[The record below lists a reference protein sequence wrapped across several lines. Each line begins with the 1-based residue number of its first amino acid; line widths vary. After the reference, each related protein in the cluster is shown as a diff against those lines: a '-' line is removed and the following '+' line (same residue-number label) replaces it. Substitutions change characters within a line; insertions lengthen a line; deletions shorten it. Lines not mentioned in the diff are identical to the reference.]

1 MPLKRWRALE
11 GPPKEVF
18 FAQDHEPGRL
28 CASDFTHM
36 TELGVTIAGD
46 PFEHLVYHL
55 VLTYSHWETGT
66 VCFSESWES
75 LCDGLQNA
83 LWELGGVPRQHR
95 TDRLTAAVKADPDPE
110 HFTQR
115 YQALVAHFSCEV
127 EEPEPLP
134 EIGKEI
140 GVDVGDPRWYRKVLR
155 ELRVLQRKI
164 SRAVLGGSMPEVRND
179 PW

>member
-1 MPLKRWRALE
+1 MPDSL
-11 GPPKEVF
+11 
-18 FAQDHEPGRL
+18 
-28 CASDFTHM
+28 
-36 TELGVTIAGD
+36 
-46 PFEHLVYHL
+46 
-55 VLTYSHWETGT
+55 
-66 VCFSESWES
+66 SESWES

-140 GVDVGDPRWYRKVLR
+140 GVDVGNPRWYRKVLR